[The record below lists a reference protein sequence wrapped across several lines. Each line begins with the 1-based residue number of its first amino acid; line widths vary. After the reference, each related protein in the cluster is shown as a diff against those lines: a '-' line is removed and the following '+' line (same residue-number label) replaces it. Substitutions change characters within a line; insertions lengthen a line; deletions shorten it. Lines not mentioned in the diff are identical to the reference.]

1 MIRVFQSKDRV
12 EAIEF
17 ADTDA
22 ATIQQIIKFTG
33 KGVTLDFDPDGSLR
47 VGIKTNAKSVVLVN
61 VGQFIYKNSS
71 NELEIC
77 DYEQLIS
84 KYEEITETAE

>member
-22 ATIQQIIKFTG
+22 EAIQQIIKFTG
-33 KGVTLDFDPDGSLR
+33 KGVTLDYDADGSVR
-47 VGIKTNAKSVVLVN
+47 VGIKKDAKNVVLIHL
-61 VGQFIYKNSS
+61 GQFIYKTSNS
-71 NELEIC
+71 ELGVC
-77 DYEQLIS
+77 DYEYLIS
-84 KYEEITETAE
+84 EYEEITEMA